1 MKIYTKTGDSG
12 TTSLIGGRRVAKCDK
27 RIEAYG
33 ALDELNAHLGMLVSL
48 TADEDVRV
56 FVEQIQCDLF
66 DIGRETC
73 VGVSPLLMTV
83 LSGDLKNRS
92 MRWCSQFLNRPA
104 LSFPEAVV
112 RRRGLTFVELFAG
125 EPSVGW

>member
-66 DIGRETC
+66 DIGSYLAADPPGNLCR
-73 VGVSPLLMTV
+73 GVSV
-83 LSGDLKNRS
+83 IDDG
-92 MRWCSQFLNRPA
+92 A
-104 LSFPEAVV
+104 V
-112 RRRGLTFVELFAG
+112 RRLEELIDAMVFSIP
-125 EPSVGW
+125 E